1 MTIMQYVIAENTTV
15 VYSSCLS
22 DGSWSLVS
30 LTCMYDKEAMGNI
43 AGAGASFNW
52 EDSSQMN
59 ISTIIIIGVLSAL
72 IVLSLIIVIIITS
85 HRRATSEE
93 NTRKISR
100 SSTNQLLYDQVAPKT
115 EDDYSVRSPG
125 LIFLT
130 IFVTYRKD
138 KCTLVRSHHD

>member
-30 LTCMYDKEAMGNI
+30 LTCMYDKEAMGNT

-72 IVLSLIIVIIITS
+72 IVLSLIIVIIIIS
-85 HRRATSEE
+85 HRRATSDE

-115 EDDYSVRSPG
+115 EDDYSVRSS
-125 LIFLT
+125 FL
-130 IFVTYRKD
+130 
-138 KCTLVRSHHD
+138 SS